1 MTKGTWIYVPER
13 DDGGEP
19 WTGRI
24 WSEGEQSQRWNFETI
39 RHANLKKIYGCGV
52 FEGAKPVSVLL
63 DHQRPATLIRPLV
76 LQVDPGKVGALLIGV
91 EKGPPQGGDR
101 RRIGT
106 PPLTCDTWLVRVAP
120 AEAGDAESGQ
130 GSANTSRV
138 FC

>member
-1 MTKGTWIYVPER
+1 MTQGDPEFDVPER

-63 DHQRPATLIRPLV
+63 DHPAS
-76 LQVDPGKVGALLIGV
+76 
-91 EKGPPQGGDR
+91 
-101 RRIGT
+101 
-106 PPLTCDTWLVRVAP
+106 
-120 AEAGDAESGQ
+120 GDADPSVGPAGRSG
-130 GSANTSRV
+130 
-138 FC
+138 